1 MINCNKL
8 IIKLF
13 KIYIILI
20 IEFNA
25 LKDLN
30 IQHFLRNRVLR
41 VSFILRMIFSEDRG
55 LGLSKINIF

>member
-30 IQHFLRNRVLR
+30 IQHFLKNRVLR